1 MFCNIRIALSQK
13 SGIFYILFKINCIT
27 TIDFVRFQETGKSLY
42 LFYDHG
48 KQLQKE
54 EIKQNVY

>member
-13 SGIFYILFKINCIT
+13 SGIFYILFKINCII
-27 TIDFVRFQETGKSLY
+27 TIDFVRFQETGKS
-42 LFYDHG
+42 FYDHG

-54 EIKQNVY
+54 EIKQNIC